1 MELHHMIITKTT
13 LEKKTIGRFTPLAF
27 KIYDKATDI
36 STMHIIQYNIDIRIY
51 KQVHRTEQSSEINS
65 YTYFQLIFDK
75 GAKAVK

>member
-1 MELHHMIITKTT
+1 MIITKTT

-51 KQVHRTEQSSEINS
+51 K
-65 YTYFQLIFDK
+65 
-75 GAKAVK
+75 